1 MDDCGDRRIGGQFIV
16 GTGIPISLGVGD
28 KKINGSMLAE
38 GPVLIGDP
46 VKEFLV
52 PEATLMVA
60 PLTNSDPDIISKPN
74 YSLFVKTFARIKSFL
89 KIDKQLVAELIKAK
103 IIYTEVLMAKTK
115 NFIIDHP
122 SEKGKKLIY
131 ACLEGPENAVYIRGR
146 VTNKKSIIFPHYWK
160 DLIDWTTITVN
171 LTPIG
176 AHQNVIIKRF
186 DDTQVYLQSN
196 GGMPIDCFYH
206 IYATRK
212 DVPRLITEVD
222 A

>member
-1 MDDCGDRRIGGQFIV
+1 MDDCGDRRVGGQFIV

-38 GPVLIGDP
+38 GPVLVGDP
-46 VKEFLV
+46 IKEFLV

-60 PLTNSDPDIISKPN
+60 PLTNSDPDIILKPN

-89 KIDKQLVAELIKAK
+89 KIDKQLVVELIKAK

-186 DDTQVYLQSN
+186 DDTQVHLQSN

>member
-1 MDDCGDRRIGGQFIV
+1 
-16 GTGIPISLGVGD
+16 
-28 KKINGSMLAE
+28 MLAE
-38 GPVLIGDP
+38 GPVLVGDP
-46 VKEFLV
+46 IKEFLV

-89 KIDKQLVAELIKAK
+89 KIDKQLVVELIKAK

-196 GGMPIDCFYH
+196 GGIPIDCFYH